1 MKRVYSMESRDKYK
15 VTHPLRPT
23 LESIRASQSP
33 EPIGKGDT
41 AKQEEE
47 IVVEEPTPKPK
58 AEASSEFALFKFA
71 RLLFG
76 RKSKGK
82 DKETGEVEVKSK
94 KSQTP
99 ERKTSSG
106 SKIKEKHKERAKE
119 KNREKSPK
127 KVKQEKTKSKVE
139 KKLVSDPKSSRE
151 KHPPVGTA
159 TSDHKN
165 VNAVQQLT
173 QLYESSETQSSGMK
187 KDMEQ
192 TGNVIAKGSVASAIK
207 RLEQHGKGEIEST
220 DYESMSKEEC
230 DVGIDL
236 KREDSIQEEV
246 KAAEIIDVQ
255 PQETEPNIDASYL
268 GSLTFDT
275 EMKKVS
281 ESSDH
286 NVRENVQV
294 SPDLKLME
302 NTELDENKDLEHENE
317 GTELE
322 IENLEIENESTE
334 HENED
339 IEHENKDLGHENE
352 NTEYE
357 NEDLEIENEDMEVE
371 IEDLEKTEQLESDLE
386 DVEIEEMIEMKGD
399 TPLYDV
405 HLPKEQGHTTSTQLS
420 LLNIKQSTDVRVC
433 MTYDFLTLI
442 PLMHFRV
449 SHPLV
454 YVK

>member
-1 MKRVYSMESRDKYK
+1 MESRDKYK

-23 LESIRASQSP
+23 LESVRASQSP
-33 EPIGKGDT
+33 EPIGKGDS
-41 AKQEEE
+41 AERQEE

-58 AEASSEFALFKFA
+58 TEASSEFSLFKFA

-76 RKSKGK
+76 KKSKGK
-82 DKETGEVEVKSK
+82 DKETEEVKVKSK

-99 ERKTSSG
+99 ERKMSSE
-106 SKIKEKHKERAKE
+106 SKVKEKHKEKAKE
-119 KNREKSPK
+119 KNRGKSPK

-220 DYESMSKEEC
+220 DYELMNEEEC
-230 DVGIDL
+230 DVDIDL
-236 KREDSIQEEV
+236 KGEDSIQEEV
-246 KAAEIIDVQ
+246 KAAESIGVQ
-255 PQETEPNIDASYL
+255 SQETEPIIDTSYL
-268 GSLTFDT
+268 ESLTFET
-275 EMKKVS
+275 EMKKVP
-281 ESSDH
+281 ESSHH
-286 NVRENVQV
+286 NVQENVQV

-302 NTELDENKDLEHENE
+302 NTELNENKDLDHENE
-317 GTELE
+317 DTEHE
-322 IENLEIENESTE
+322 IDNLEIVNESTE

-339 IEHENKDLGHENE
+339 TEHENKELGHENE
-352 NTEYE
+352 ATEYE

-371 IEDLEKTEQLESDLE
+371 IEDLEKAEDLDSDLE
-386 DVEIEEMIEMKGD
+386 DVEIEEKIEAKTD
-399 TPLYDV
+399 KPLYHV
-405 HLPKEQGHTTSTQLS
+405 HLPKEQTHTTSTQLS
-420 LLNIKQSTDVRVC
+420 LLDIKQSTDVRV
-433 MTYDFLTLI
+433 
-442 PLMHFRV
+442 
-449 SHPLV
+449 
-454 YVK
+454 